1 MCEITEKRI
10 FEEKVYLAKEA
21 LKKNELTFEQISTI
35 LFIEAHASLGCLSEV
50 SGQKKLKKL

>member
-21 LKKNELTFEQISTI
+21 LNKNELTFEQISNVLKI
-35 LFIEAHASLGCLSEV
+35 PLNLVIELS
-50 SGQKKLKKL
+50 KNKDD